1 MTPDTTSEEE
11 TDQVPTDEESER
23 EEIEMEQLA
32 LDEMEGYKA
41 LILKSPMEYFM
52 RMRVKEAM

>member
-1 MTPDTTSEEE
+1 MTVDSTSEEE
-11 TDQVPTDEESER
+11 SDQVSTEEENER
-23 EEIEMEQLA
+23 EEIEMEQLI